1 MKKNLSDIKVFVS
14 SVIPQIGI
22 DMLKQEG
29 FVVSTWDDLT
39 PIPRDILIE
48 RTKQCDALLA
58 TLTGKL
64 DASFMNEC
72 KHLDV
77 ISNFGVG
84 YDNIDIAEATKV
96 GIAVGNTPGVLTDAT
111 ADIAFGLMLA
121 ASRKM
126 FFMHKKIEKGEWKH
140 FTPTQNLGVELKN
153 KTLGVF
159 GLGRIGIEMAK
170 RCKGAY
176 NMDVIYHNRK
186 HNIEAEKL
194 LDAKYV
200 SFDEL
205 LAQSDVISVHSALTE
220 ETKGIFNKA
229 AFEKM
234 KPTSIFINTSRGGAH
249 NEEDLIEALSK
260 NKIWGAG
267 LDVTN
272 PEPMQKDNPLLQME
286 NVAVLPHIGSA
297 TIEARNGMSRLAA
310 ENIIGFYKNGRVPN
324 LVNHDVIKKA

>member
-1 MKKNLSDIKVFVS
+1 MSKNPTDIKVFVS
-14 SVIPQIGI
+14 SVIPQVGI

-29 FVVSTWDDLT
+29 FIVSTWDNLT

-48 RTKQCDALLA
+48 KTKQCNALLA

-64 DASFMNEC
+64 DAHFMNEC

-84 YDNIDIAEATKV
+84 YDNIDVAEATKL
-96 GIAVGNTPGVLTDAT
+96 GISVGNTPGVLTDAT
-111 ADIAFGLMLA
+111 ADIAFGLMIA

-126 FFMHKKIEKGEWKH
+126 FFMHKKILKGEWKY
-140 FTPTQNLGVELKN
+140 FTPTQNLGIELKN
-153 KTLGVF
+153 KTLGIF

-176 NMDVIYHNRK
+176 NMKVIYHNRK
-186 HNIEAEKL
+186 QNAEAEKL

-205 LAQSDVISVHSALTE
+205 LAQSDVLSVHSAFSE
-220 ETKGIFNKA
+220 KVKGIFNKD
-229 AFEKM
+229 AFSKM
-234 KPTSIFINTSRGGAH
+234 KPTSIFINTSRGGVH
-249 NEEDLIEALSK
+249 NEEDLIEALNTK
-260 NKIWGAG
+260 TIWGAG

-272 PEPMQKDNPLLQME
+272 PEPMHADNPLLTMDT
-286 NVAVLPHIGSA
+286 VAILPHIGSA
-297 TIEARNGMSRLAA
+297 TVEARNGMSKLAA
-310 ENIIGFYKNGRVPN
+310 ENIIGFYKDGRVPN
-324 LVNHDVIKKA
+324 LVNPSVVTK